1 MAALLCPQ
9 CGGTAYRFV
18 HISTCRCGWHKVDP
32 PSRRMAA
39 GPCFTPSADT
49 DLDIDDEPD
58 EPDDQADEDFEDPDD
73 PLP

>member
-1 MAALLCPQ
+1 MASLVCPQ

-18 HISTCRCGWHKVDP
+18 HISTCRCGWHKVDA

-39 GPCFTPSADT
+39 GPRFTLSADT
-49 DLDIDDEPD
+49 DLDTDD
-58 EPDDQADEDFEDPDD
+58 EPDDQADDEIEGPDD